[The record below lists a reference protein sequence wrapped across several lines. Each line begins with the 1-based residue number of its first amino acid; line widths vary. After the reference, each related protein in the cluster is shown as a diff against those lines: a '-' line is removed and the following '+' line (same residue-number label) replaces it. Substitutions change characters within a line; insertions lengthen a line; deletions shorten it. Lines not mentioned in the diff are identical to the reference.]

1 MDILKKFIHIGKN
14 ISSIIG
20 IGLGE
25 SKNINKNIREAVIQ
39 FLKSNNN
46 AIILYGS
53 QKIITDFSKERH
65 ISPYNSKI
73 TYKQSNDPELE
84 IINDLKSKKINAAI
98 RGTLKSNI
106 FIKYIKEQFKIQ
118 ETNRLALLESVRKE
132 QFFFG
137 PVGIDEC
144 NNSNAKIKF
153 IESTLAYF
161 NALNII
167 PRISILS
174 GGRLSDIGRDNL
186 VDLSIKEAKKVIDYF
201 NQAHVNLNINHDE
214 ILIENAIS
222 SKSNL
227 IIAPNGISGNLIY
240 RTLVHLGGGKAYGAI
255 YMDLNKVIIDT
266 SRVGDVSEY
275 LGALIMAKSLTKSRL
290 NLRP

>member
-1 MDILKKFIHIGKN
+1 MDILQKFIHIGKN
-14 ISSIIG
+14 VNSIIG
-20 IGLGE
+20 IGLGK

-39 FLKSNNN
+39 FLNSNSN
-46 AIILYGS
+46 ALIIYGS
-53 QKIITDFSKERH
+53 QKTITDFSKEHH
-65 ISPYNSKI
+65 ILPYNSRI

-84 IINDLKSKKINAAI
+84 IITDLTSKKINAAI
-98 RGTLKSNI
+98 RGTLKSNT

-118 ETNRLALLESVRKE
+118 DTNRLALLESVRKE
-132 QFFFG
+132 QFFYG

-144 NNSNAKIKF
+144 NNSSTKIKF
-153 IESTLAYF
+153 IESSLKYF
-161 NALNII
+161 DALNII

-174 GGRLSDIGRDNL
+174 GGRISDIGRDYL
-186 VDLSIKEAKKVIDYF
+186 VDISIDEANKVIDYF
-201 NQAHVNLNINHDE
+201 KKAYPNLNIKHDE
-214 ILIENAIS
+214 ILIENAVS

-266 SRVGDVSEY
+266 SRVGDISEY
-275 LGALIMAKSLTKSRL
+275 LGSLIMAKSLSKSG
-290 NLRP
+290 